1 MYINNGNEVNITS
14 NVYIVW
20 INKIVKVNFN
30 SDKNKDKNITDLRK
44 IIKTIAQWNINKIK
58 R

>member
-1 MYINNGNEVNITS
+1 MYINNGNEVYITS